1 MNCAD
6 CRDKLVA
13 CVEGLLDA
21 SDEMPLR
28 EHLNACPNC
37 RDEYQE
43 IHSLQQRLI
52 AKGQTAAQVS
62 IARAVMRRVRRDQFR
77 PERESIMSKLMK
89 YRWGLGLGASAA
101 VAVALLAFLVSTP
114 KAQGKAAEVMSR
126 GARALARLSSVHFRG
141 QIRAYPQDNFASINP
156 DGQFYSIELW
166 KQFEP
171 ELKWRIEKPQRV
183 VVMDGHST
191 VMLIRTGNVGV
202 RFSRP
207 SSSAFD
213 SEWLHRIAS
222 LSDTIANELKNATD
236 KGWKLSLAEE
246 TGPDGKLKSVVTVQ
260 ATSGLLEDDYG
271 KNKFFEN
278 ADTRRVY
285 RFDAQSELLE
295 SVQFYVVSPSGE
307 VPIFELSQ
315 IDYSQPIDPK
325 VWQLELPTDV
335 SWFQEPQ
342 KLPDN
347 EKYVAM
353 TAEQAARAFFE
364 ACGRN
369 DWVEAG
375 KFISPVNQQLRDYLG
390 GLQIVSLGDA
400 FVSRAYSGRRF
411 VPYEIKLSDGTVKKL
426 NLALR
431 NDNPTGR
438 WQVDGGI

>member
-1 MNCAD
+1 
-6 CRDKLVA
+6 
-13 CVEGLLDA
+13 
-21 SDEMPLR
+21 
-28 EHLNACPNC
+28 
-37 RDEYQE
+37 
-43 IHSLQQRLI
+43 
-52 AKGQTAAQVS
+52 
-62 IARAVMRRVRRDQFR
+62 
-77 PERESIMSKLMK
+77 MSKLMK

-101 VAVALLAFLVSTP
+101 VAVAFLAFLVSTP

-126 GARALARLSSVHFRG
+126 GARALARLTSVHLRG
-141 QIRAYPQDNFASINP
+141 QIRTYPQDNFASINP

-191 VMLIRTGNVGV
+191 VMLIRTGNIGV
-202 RFSRP
+202 RVPQRAN
-207 SSSAFD
+207 SAFD
-213 SEWLHRIAS
+213 TEWLHRIAS
-222 LSDTIANELKNATD
+222 LSDTIANELKNATA
-236 KGWKLSLAEE
+236 KGWKLGLAEE
-246 TGPDGKLKSVVTVQ
+246 TGPDGKLKSIVTVQ
-260 ATSGLLEDDYG
+260 ANSGLLEDDYR
-271 KNKFFEN
+271 KNKSFAN

-295 SVQFYVVSPSGE
+295 SVQIYLASPSGE
-307 VPIFELSQ
+307 VPVFELTQ
-315 IDYSQPIDPK
+315 IDYNEPIDPK
-325 VWQLELPTDV
+325 VWQLELPADV

-347 EKYVAM
+347 EKYASM

-375 KFISPVNQQLRDYLG
+375 KFWSPVNQQLKDYLG
-390 GLQIVSLGDA
+390 GLQLLSLGDS
-400 FVSRAYSGRRF
+400 FTSKAYPGRF
-411 VPYEIKLSDGTVKKL
+411 VPYEVKLSDGTVKKF
-426 NLALR
+426 NLAIR